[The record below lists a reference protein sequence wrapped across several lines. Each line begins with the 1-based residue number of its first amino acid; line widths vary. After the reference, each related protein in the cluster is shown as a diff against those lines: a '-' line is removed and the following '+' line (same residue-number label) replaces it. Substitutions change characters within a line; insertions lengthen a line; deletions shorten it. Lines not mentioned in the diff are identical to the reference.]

1 MECKQGDVNV
11 LLGII
16 ASGRMFARGRRA
28 VGRATWARVGEAEVT
43 PLCGAR
49 EALWLAE
56 EAVGSQV

>member
-1 MECKQGDVNV
+1 MECQQGDVNV
-11 LLGII
+11 SLGII

-28 VGRATWARVGEAEVT
+28 VGRATWARVGEAGAT
-43 PLCGAR
+43 PLYGAR